1 MIQIILLAAILF
13 IFFLKR
19 GTHVG
24 WESSNERIQGINW
37 AQSRKAVTR
46 GIWMWNTPYRVKRR
60 DGSEVWYWSKSMIN
74 RVT

>member
-19 GTHVG
+19 GTHVS

-60 DGSEVWYWSKSMIN
+60 DGSEVRYWSKSMIDHIA
-74 RVT
+74 